1 MYLKNSKKEKTK
13 SKRVFIGRGDERK
26 EDTFLFVQMAFQCK
40 CEEEKSHID
49 VVYIDG
55 GLWKAIRV

>member
-13 SKRVFIGRGDERK
+13 SKRLFIGRGDESK
-26 EDTFLFVQMAFQCK
+26 EDNFLFVQMAFQCK
-40 CEEEKSHID
+40 CEEENSHID

-55 GLWKAIRV
+55 GL